1 MVSRAGAALR
11 AARALVAVTVALC
24 LRHRVTGL
32 AAEAGFFGL
41 LSLPPLVLGLAASAA
56 WVGQSVGVSVTASL
70 RSAVEDAVSPLLT
83 QEAVDQVILPTL
95 ADALG
100 RPRVDLISVGFALSV
115 WSGSRAL
122 NVYVDTIAIMSG
134 LGGHRGIVRTRAL
147 SLSLYVLT
155 LVVGSVAVPIGL
167 VGPTVVAG
175 WLPPRLLWVLDLA
188 WPASLV
194 GAVVLLAAL
203 YHVATP
209 VRSRWLRT
217 LPGAALALGLWVL
230 ASWVLRVWLAGS
242 IGGTS
247 VYGPLTAAILVLIWL
262 YFLAFAVL
270 VGAGLNAASQQLW
283 PTPGSDGAPA
293 AEERA
298 EGVEEGGPSGP
309 VGPSRPAGPQDADER
324 LTPAGRG
331 PGPSGARRAPRP
343 PGPGRS

>member
-1 MVSRAGAALR
+1 MGSSAGAALR
-11 AARALVAVTVALC
+11 RARALLAGTVAIC

-56 WVGQSVGVSVTASL
+56 WVGQGIGVSVTASL
-70 RSAVEDAVSPLLT
+70 RSAVQDAVSPFLT
-83 QEAVDQVILPTL
+83 REAVDQVVLPTL
-95 ADALG
+95 VDALS

-134 LGGHRGIVRTRAL
+134 LGGHRGIVRTRLL
-147 SLSLYVLT
+147 SLSLYALA
-155 LVVGSVAVPIGL
+155 LVVGSVAVPLGL

-188 WPASLV
+188 GPASLV

-217 LPGAALALGLWVL
+217 LPGAALALVLWVL
-230 ASWVLRVWLAGS
+230 ASWVLRAWLGRS
-242 IGGTS
+242 IGGAS

-283 PTPGSDGAPA
+283 PTPGGPQAPLGAPRAPGAGVTA
-293 AEERA
+293 AGRR
-298 EGVEEGGPSGP
+298 P
-309 VGPSRPAGPQDADER
+309 RPA
-324 LTPAGRG
+324 
-331 PGPSGARRAPRP
+331 GARRAPRP
-343 PGPGRS
+343 RGRARS

>member
-1 MVSRAGAALR
+1 MGSSVGAAASR
-11 AARALVAVTVALC
+11 ARALVGLTVALC

-56 WVGQSVGVSVTASL
+56 WVGQEVGVSVTASL
-70 RSAVEDAVSPLLT
+70 RSAVQDAVSPLLT
-83 QEAVDQVILPTL
+83 REAVDEVILPTL
-95 ADALG
+95 ADALR

-134 LGGHRGIVRTRAL
+134 LQGHRGIVRTRVL
-147 SLSLYVLT
+147 SLSLYLLT
-155 LVVGSVAVPIGL
+155 LVVGAVAVPVGL
-167 VGPTVVAG
+167 VGPTVLAG

-188 WPASLV
+188 RPAAV
-194 GAVVLLAAL
+194 AGAVLLLATL

-217 LPGAALALGLWVL
+217 LPGAALALVLWVL
-230 ASWVLRVWLAGS
+230 ASWVLRAWLGRS
-242 IGGTS
+242 IGGAS

-262 YFLAFAVL
+262 YFLAFSVL

-283 PTPGSDGAPA
+283 PTPGGPHDVDERGQRRPR
-293 AEERA
+293 EER
-298 EGVEEGGPSGP
+298 V
-309 VGPSRPAGPQDADER
+309 
-324 LTPAGRG
+324 TPAGRRPG
-331 PGPSGARRAPRP
+331 PGGARRAPRRR
-343 PGPGRS
+343 GRARS